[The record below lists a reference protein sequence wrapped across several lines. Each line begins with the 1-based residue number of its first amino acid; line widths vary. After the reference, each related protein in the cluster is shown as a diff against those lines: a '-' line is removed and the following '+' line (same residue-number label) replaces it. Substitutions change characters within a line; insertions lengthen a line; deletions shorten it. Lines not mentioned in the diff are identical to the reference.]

1 MFLKHKGR
9 WCVKVSFK
17 NGQSS
22 LFCNFDNRWMFA
34 SDVIPHRCS
43 HSLSK
48 EEYIPDK
55 IVSEHRLVRP
65 IGILGRVWC
74 LIVSI
79 PDLCNLTYFG
89 TYSANY
95 FKSDILVDIAEHK

>member
-34 SDVIPHRCS
+34 SDVLPHRCS
-43 HSLSK
+43 HSLCLSK

-55 IVSEHRLVRP
+55 IVSEHRLVRIQP
-65 IGILGRVWC
+65 IISKV
-74 LIVSI
+74 I
-79 PDLCNLTYFG
+79 F
-89 TYSANY
+89 
-95 FKSDILVDIAEHK
+95 